1 MIDSRTGAILC
12 RLFPLDKAQNSDG
25 RRRALKTVPQ
35 DGVTSNDEPPESGI
49 APLLSSL
56 MADYAATGLPPAYLP
71 KGERESDHDTDDNTP
86 LSNLFVSLAQRMGVQ
101 TENFGSS
108 TAAGI
113 RGLEG

>member
-71 KGERESDHDTDDNTP
+71 KGERESDHDTDDNT
-86 LSNLFVSLAQRMGVQ
+86 
-101 TENFGSS
+101 E
-108 TAAGI
+108 
-113 RGLEG
+113 